1 MFKDRSIYRYSY
13 ASAGR
18 EHVDHMKILAQ
29 VGSDLNSYIKENVL
43 EKYEKKGWI

>member
-1 MFKDRSIYRYSY
+1 
-13 ASAGR
+13 
-18 EHVDHMKILAQ
+18 MKILAQ